1 MEKENERKKLTK
13 RGKLLLVNI
22 IALVLV
28 IAFALTEYGLMYPD
42 DLGNFVLKYVLIQF
56 AVGVGSAIVYYL
68 SIIAD
73 VMTKQNER
81 AERDRLPRD
90 YDKKN

>member
-1 MEKENERKKLTK
+1 MEKENKRKKLTK
-13 RGKLLLVNI
+13 RGKLLLTNI
-22 IALVLV
+22 ISLVLV
-28 IAFALTEYGLMYPD
+28 IFFALLDYWFVSE
-42 DLGNFVLKYVLIQF
+42 NFIYIALKYLLIQF